1 MQCNQCGQTNRPGA
15 RFCTRCGAS
24 LNVGAVS
31 KPGSSTHRGGPVTPG
46 RPNTLKVCPQCKT
59 HNRWGAN
66 VCTHCGYRFGRQ
78 PAQPTPQAVARKV
91 SLARRLKHRWWVG
104 GVGLLLVVLF
114 LGVRHFTA
122 DVAAPPSAMPTPVSI
137 SPTAAPQ
144 PASTISVVA
153 TATPNVLQQAVVSVL
168 QIIVPNDAQPNSAAM
183 GSGSVVSAHG
193 HILTNFHVLG
203 DVQTRQLHNRDSL
216 ILIAV
221 PPLGQSA
228 AAPVIRYRA
237 VLVKADYDLDL
248 ALLQI
253 SATEDGR
260 ALPPDLGLTPLPIGD
275 SDTVQIGDE
284 LTIIGYPGLGGATV
298 TITRGIVA
306 GYLPNE
312 GWLKTDAEISPGN
325 SGGAAINR
333 AGQLVG
339 VPSAETRV
347 ALASGQLGLVRPSNL
362 AQALLILAQ

>member
-1 MQCNQCGQTNRPGA
+1 MQCNQCGQTNRLGA
-15 RFCTRCGAS
+15 RFCTRCGAPLS
-24 LNVGAVS
+24 VGTAS
-31 KPGSSTHRGGPVTPG
+31 KPVAPTRMGGPVAPAQ
-46 RPNTLKVCPQCKT
+46 PNTLKVCPHCKT
-59 HNRWGAN
+59 HNRWGAS
-66 VCTHCGYRFGRQ
+66 VCTHCGYRFSGQ
-78 PAQPTPQAVARKV
+78 SAQPTAQAVARKV
-91 SLARRLKHRWWVG
+91 SLARRLKNRWWLG

-114 LGVRHFTA
+114 LGVRHFTD
-122 DVAAPPSAMPTPVSI
+122 DVAAPPSAMTTPAST

-144 PASTISVVA
+144 PASTVSIAA
-153 TATPNVLQQAVVSVL
+153 TATPNALQQAVVSVL
-168 QIIVPNDAQPNSAAM
+168 QIIVPNDAQPNSAVM

-203 DVQTRQLHNRDSL
+203 DLQTSQLHNRDSL

-221 PPLGQSA
+221 PPLGQST

-312 GWLKTDAEISPGN
+312 GWLKTDAEINPGN

-347 ALASGQLGLVRPSNL
+347 ALVSGQLGLVRPINL
-362 AQALLILAQ
+362 TQAILALTQ